1 MSPKIG
7 AMTIQVF
14 QDQVD
19 GLARVFGPPALGA
32 LPAQRSLEA
41 LERRSDLVELLRR
54 GVFLFEPENSAQ
66 TVKQIGAFG
75 KSLQKQEER
84 RLVLFK
90 RAQHALESFQ
100 RFEDLGV
107 GRRCAK
113 EGSAGG
119 EIEPGKIE
127 GKTQTASIRVIVQCP
142 LRHAAHGDDALDA
155 FRKGRSVAFCGQP
168 VIESLSPPTD
178 RFSQMAALLADE
190 GAQARQ

>member
-1 MSPKIG
+1 MRS
-7 AMTIQVF
+7 
-14 QDQVD
+14 
-19 GLARVFGPPALGA
+19 RVSSALRTWA
-32 LPAQRSLEA
+32 
-41 LERRSDLVELLRR
+41 
-54 GVFLFEPENSAQ
+54 SA
-66 TVKQIGAFG
+66 GG
-75 KSLQKQEER
+75 
-84 RLVLFK
+84 
-90 RAQHALESFQ
+90 
-100 RFEDLGV
+100 
-107 GRRCAK
+107 CAK
-113 EGSAGG
+113 ESSEGGQEMQAAGG

>member
-54 GVFLFEPENSAQ
+54 GVFL
-66 TVKQIGAFG
+66 
-75 KSLQKQEER
+75 
-84 RLVLFK
+84 
-90 RAQHALESFQ
+90 
-100 RFEDLGV
+100 
-107 GRRCAK
+107 
-113 EGSAGG
+113 
-119 EIEPGKIE
+119 IEPGKIE